1 MVKRSRSTL
10 TLTRYK
16 LRQFLSAIAYIT
28 IIVLLQGITNY
39 WLRIAGMLLVAVGSI
54 LLITRLAYDRR
65 KLLELATLD
74 ELTGLGNFKAYKE
87 RIRCE
92 SQRALRKQSPLALI
106 LVDLDRFKNFNDTYG
121 HRAGNELL
129 HSAGQVFREAVRSMD
144 GIYRFGGDEF
154 AFVLPETNY
163 EDAQLIAKRI
173 RQSFERIPNRGK
185 VTLSMGMAIYRDE
198 PIERF
203 FDRVD
208 HLLYTVK
215 ANGGNC
221 CLIESSGNFQRIDSY
236 WAYQKAK
243 V

>member
-106 LVDLDRFKNFNDTYG
+106 LVDLDRFKNYNDTYG

-198 PIERF
+198 PIESF

-221 CLIESSGNFQRIDSY
+221 CLIESGGNFQRIDSY